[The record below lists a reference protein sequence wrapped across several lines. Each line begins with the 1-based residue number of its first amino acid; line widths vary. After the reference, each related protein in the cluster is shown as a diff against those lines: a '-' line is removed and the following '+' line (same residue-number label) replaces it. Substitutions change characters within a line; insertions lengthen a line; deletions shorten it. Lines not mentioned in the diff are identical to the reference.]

1 MSPTTVGRDS
11 RAQQI
16 SNRWVGMRRLI
27 ITVICV
33 AALFAGCATPVTTAS
48 PAPTSPV
55 ATVGGDAPATDMV
68 PAAPVRMQHPE
79 SAATLQICV
88 DVAPDAL
95 ADGIERGPLLLD
107 ALATYIEQLAAEEGL
122 ARGLFIEAW
131 TTADDAEGGA
141 PLIEAEIP
149 DYDIITV
156 EAGLSVQ
163 ERNTKLDEQRNQRIR
178 RDAALTV
185 ASDVVEQLR
194 TVSVPTTNTSD
205 VLRCLSRANAVATG
219 RDGAR
224 RVVVVASSLPV
235 DVGTAS
241 LRGDLS
247 SVRQMFV
254 FGWGPDFPKRD
265 EAWRPTFASAG
276 ASSNL
281 YVYDF
286 DDGIGGPLSNAV
298 VEVFR

>member
-1 MSPTTVGRDS
+1 MDMRRLTITAICAAALTAGCAPPIPAASPTTTAGPGVAVDS
-11 RAQQI
+11 D
-16 SNRWVGMRRLI
+16 
-27 ITVICV
+27 V
-33 AALFAGCATPVTTAS
+33 ATAEAAS
-48 PAPTSPV
+48 PAP
-55 ATVGGDAPATDMV
+55 
-68 PAAPVRMQHPE
+68 VRVQRPE
-79 SAATLQICV
+79 SATTIQLCL
-88 DVAPDAL
+88 DEGPDAL
-95 ADGIERGPLLLD
+95 ADGVDRGPLLLD
-107 ALATYIEQLAAEEGL
+107 TLATYIEQLSAEEGL
-122 ARGLFIEAW
+122 AKGLFLEVW
-131 TTADDAEGGA
+131 TTADDSEGGA
-141 PLIEAEIP
+141 PLIETEIP
-149 DYDIITV
+149 DYDVITV

-163 ERNTKLDEQRNQRIR
+163 ERNTKLDEQREQRIR

-194 TVSVPTTNTSD
+194 TVSVPATNTSN

-235 DVGTAS
+235 DGGTAS
-241 LRGDLS
+241 MRGDLS
-247 SVRQMFV
+247 SVRQVFV
-254 FGWGPDFPKRD
+254 FGWGPDFPQRD